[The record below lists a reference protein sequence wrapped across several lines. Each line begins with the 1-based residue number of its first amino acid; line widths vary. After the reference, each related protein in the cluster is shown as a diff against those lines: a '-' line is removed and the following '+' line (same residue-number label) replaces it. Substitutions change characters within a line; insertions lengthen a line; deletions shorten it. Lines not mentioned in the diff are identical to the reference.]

1 MAFETLL
8 RYHDRPSDTP
18 EFRVQQVCGKVSAG
32 RCRREGVGGKVSAGR
47 CRREGVGGKV
57 VIFER
62 MLYFCDA

>member
-32 RCRREGVGGKVSAGR
+32 RCRREGVGGKV
-47 CRREGVGGKV
+47 